1 MQLLLRVL
9 RRIFWIVCKV
19 LPVKRNKVVFQSYYG
34 RGYGD
39 NPKYIADALI
49 EAGEPIDY
57 VWVVNG
63 PGDYKLPACFRTV
76 QFRSFRYI
84 YEMSTAR
91 VWVDNSRKE
100 YCMKKRNQ
108 YYMQTWHGSLGL
120 KKSENMVPDKLS
132 KKYIQMA
139 TRDAEQCDVMIS
151 NCDTLTSEYR
161 EFFWY
166 PEGEI
171 IQKGLPRND
180 RLLTYTA
187 ADVDRIKSELQI
199 DGKYKLFLYAPTFRA
214 DHDLSAYD
222 IDYRRCKQVLE
233 KKFGGE
239 WKILLRLHPN
249 VFKLSDNISFD
260 PDVVVNASYYS
271 DMQELYMIADMLV
284 TDYSSVIF
292 DFLLLERPS
301 MLYAS
306 DIAKYREE
314 RDYFFEFSELPFS
327 LCETNDE
334 LETEILNFD
343 EQTYLTKIQEFK
355 KLHGFCDT
363 GESSQYAARWI
374 LDKITKQ

>member
-1 MQLLLRVL
+1 MQLVL
-9 RRIFWIVCKV
+9 RILRRAFWIACKV
-19 LPVKRNKVVFQSYYG
+19 LPVKKNKVVFQSYYG

-39 NPKYIADALI
+39 NPKYVAEALM
-49 EAGEPIDY
+49 ETGEPIDY

-63 PGDYKLPACFRTV
+63 PDDHKLPENFRTV
-76 QFRSFRYI
+76 TFRSFRYI

-100 YCMKKRNQ
+100 YCMKKPNQ
-108 YYMQTWHGSLGL
+108 YYMQTWHGGLSL

-132 KKYIQMA
+132 KKYVRMA
-139 TRDAEQCDVMIS
+139 KRDAAQCDVMVS
-151 NCDTLTSEYR
+151 DSDTLTDRYR
-161 EFFWY
+161 KFFWY
-166 PEGEI
+166 PDGEI

-187 ADVDRIKSELQI
+187 ADAKRIRSELQI
-199 DGKYKLFLYAPTFRA
+199 DDKCKLFLYAPTFRA

-222 IDYRRCKQVLE
+222 IDYRRCKQALE

-249 VFKLSDNISFD
+249 VFKLSDNITFD
-260 PDVVVNASYYS
+260 PNVVINASYHP
-271 DMQELYMIADMLV
+271 DMQELYIIADMLL

-292 DFLLLERPS
+292 DFLSIERPS
-301 MLYAS
+301 LLYAS

-314 RDYFFEFSELPFS
+314 RDYCFDFSELPFS

-343 EQTYLTKIQEFK
+343 EQNYLTKIRAFK
-355 KLHGFCDT
+355 KQHGFCDT
-363 GESSQYAARWI
+363 GESSEYAARWI
-374 LDKITKQ
+374 LDKITK

>member
-1 MQLLLRVL
+1 MSLVLRVL
-9 RRIFWIVCKV
+9 RRIWWLVCR
-19 LPVKRNKVVFQSYYG
+19 LFPVQNNKVVFQSYYG

-39 NPKYIADALI
+39 NPKYVAEALI
-49 EAGEPIDY
+49 ATGVPIDY
-57 VWVVNG
+57 VWVTSG
-63 PGDYKLPACFRTV
+63 PGDHELPDCFRSV
-76 QFRSFRYI
+76 EFRSFRYI

-100 YCMKKRNQ
+100 YCMKKPNQ

-132 KKYIQMA
+132 PKYIQMA
-139 TRDAEQCDVMIS
+139 KRDAKQCDVMVS
-151 NCDTLTSEYR
+151 NCDTLTYEYR
-161 EFFWY
+161 NFFWY
-166 PEGEI
+166 PKGEVM
-171 IQKGLPRND
+171 QKGLPRND

-187 ADVDRIKSELQI
+187 DDVARIKARVGV
-199 DGKYKLFLYAPTFRA
+199 DGNYKLFLYAPTFRA

-222 IDYRRCKQVLE
+222 VDYRRCKEALE

-249 VFKLSDNISFD
+249 VFKLSDNLTFD
-260 PDVVVNASYYS
+260 PDVVVNVSYHP

-306 DIAKYREE
+306 DISKYREE
-314 RDYFFEFSELPFS
+314 RDYYFEFSELPFL

-334 LETEILNFD
+334 LEAAILNFD
-343 EQTYLTKIQEFK
+343 QAEYLAKIQEFK
-355 KLHGFCDT
+355 QLHGFCDT
-363 GESSQYAARWI
+363 GESSQYAAQWI
-374 LDKITKQ
+374 LDKIRKQ